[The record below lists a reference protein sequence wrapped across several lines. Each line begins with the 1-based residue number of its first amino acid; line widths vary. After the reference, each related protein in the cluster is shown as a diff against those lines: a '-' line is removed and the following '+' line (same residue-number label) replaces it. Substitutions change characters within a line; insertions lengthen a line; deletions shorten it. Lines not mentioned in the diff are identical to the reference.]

1 MTAFLLALFTVNVQA
16 PTQGMLNR
24 LSAEVADTM
33 DSFSLRKV
41 FVIAALI
48 VAAYFL
54 LKALRWLFD
63 FIAGHKQGAFRAI
76 LLVVTLLAF
85 GLFIEKQLY
94 VRAKTAGGYVTKI
107 PAGEVI
113 IGKFAD
119 DLNLEEL
126 KTGDTVQLKMHEESA
141 FVSAHDTSILPGGTV
156 ITAQVVS
163 KRRDANQHVVA
174 QIDFRSVKVPGQ
186 KAEHLKGFVT
196 MSGTSEA
203 ELVKMRKESAGS
215 IGLVLAWAAAGTNPI
230 FILGGFG
237 AAVIGSDLIQR
248 LTDAPP
254 SYLRWT
260 AQDGNHIKKDTLI
273 GIRLFTDL
281 YVHL

>member
-1 MTAFLLALFTVNVQA
+1 MTTFLLALLTVNVQA

-24 LSAEVADTM
+24 LSAEVADAM
-33 DSFSLRKV
+33 DGFSLRKV

-76 LLVVTLLAF
+76 LLAVTLLAF

-126 KTGDTVQLKMHEESA
+126 KAGDTVQFKMHEESA

-174 QIDFRSVKVPGQ
+174 QIDFCSVKVPGQ
-186 KAEHLKGFVT
+186 KAEPIKGFVT
-196 MSGTSEA
+196 MSGMSEA

-215 IGLVLAWAAAGTNPI
+215 IGLVLAWAAAGTNPV

-248 LTDAPP
+248 LTDPPP

-260 AQDGNHIKKDTLI
+260 AQDGNRVKNDTLI

-281 YVHL
+281 YTHL